1 MSLTKTKLCN
11 LALSKLG
18 SERVLLSD
26 FDTDTG
32 VIKDQVDLHY
42 TPTLE
47 ELTRMHS
54 WNCCKTRNELSPF
67 KIKVTVDK
75 SNRKYINRSN
85 IYC

>member
-18 SERVLLSD
+18 SDRLLLSN

-47 ELTRMHS
+47 ELTRKHS
-54 WNCCKTRNELSPF
+54 WNCC
-67 KIKVTVDK
+67 
-75 SNRKYINRSN
+75 
-85 IYC
+85 